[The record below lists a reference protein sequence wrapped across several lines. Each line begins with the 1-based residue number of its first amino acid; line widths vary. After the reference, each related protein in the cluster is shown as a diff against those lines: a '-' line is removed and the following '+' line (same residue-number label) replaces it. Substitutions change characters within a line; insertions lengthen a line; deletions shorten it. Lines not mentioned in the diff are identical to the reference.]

1 MEPPVELVSTVTQNL
16 DALANPT
23 RANVDLVNIIH
34 MPEWKSLLIDLV
46 KSNQMDPWAI
56 DIIDLAEKYLQ
67 KVKEIEGLNLRVPA
81 NCMLA
86 CAILLHLK
94 AKKMVILP
102 FEEEEEI
109 VNESN
114 TSYTQERLFD
124 DFIPELKNPRMMRE
138 GRVSLNELVSAIENL
153 LDNQKK
159 YGNRFGKRL
168 GGGDVAFHIP
178 FSETDMQERQEK
190 VYADILKYQDSTGL
204 CLFSHMTKELTPVEK
219 IFHFVPLLFLA
230 NKGKVT
236 AWQEEFWGEIFIA
249 VNQIEKTP
257 RSLKPF

>member
-1 MEPPVELVSTVTQNL
+1 MMQPPAELVSEESL
-16 DALANPT
+16 DAP
-23 RANVDLVNIIH
+23 VVSPVSGSFDLVNIVH
-34 MPEWKSLLIDLV
+34 LPEWKTLLIDLV
-46 KSNQMDPWAI
+46 KSNQMDPWSI
-56 DIIDLAEKYLQ
+56 DIIDLTEKYIQ
-67 KVKEIEGLNLRVPA
+67 KVKELEGLNLRVPA

-94 AKKMVILP
+94 SKKMVILP
-102 FEEEEEI
+102 FEEEEEL
-109 VNESN
+109 VNES
-114 TSYTQERLFD
+114 SSSGTQERLFD

-138 GRVSLNELVSAIENL
+138 GRVSLDELVSAIEDL

-168 GGGDVAFHIP
+168 GGGDIAFQIP
-178 FSETDMQERQEK
+178 FSDTDMQERQEK
-190 VYADILKYQDSTGL
+190 VYTKLLKHKDSTGL
-204 CLFSHMTKELTPVEK
+204 CLFSHITKELTPVEK

-249 VNQIEKTP
+249 VNEVEKTP
-257 RSLKPF
+257 ELV

>member
-1 MEPPVELVSTVTQNL
+1 MELVSTQMV
-16 DALANPT
+16 DPVMPT
-23 RANVDLVNIIH
+23 DPVRANVDLVNIVH

-46 KSNQMDPWAI
+46 KSNQMDPWGI
-56 DIIDLAEKYLQ
+56 DIIDLAEKYLK
-67 KVKEIEGLNLRVPA
+67 KVKELEGLNLRVPA

-102 FEEEEEI
+102 FEEEEEL
-109 VNESN
+109 VNEAN
-114 TSYTQERLFD
+114 AAYKQERLFD

-138 GRVSLNELVSAIENL
+138 GRVSLDELVSAIENL

-190 VYADILKYQDSTGL
+190 VYNKILQHKDSTGL

-249 VNQIEKTP
+249 VNEIEKNV
-257 RSLKPF
+257 